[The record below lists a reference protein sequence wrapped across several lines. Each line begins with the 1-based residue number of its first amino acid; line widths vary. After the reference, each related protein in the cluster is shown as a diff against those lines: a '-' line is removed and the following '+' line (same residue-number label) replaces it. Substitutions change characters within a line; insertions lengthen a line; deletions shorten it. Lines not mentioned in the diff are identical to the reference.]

1 MGHVC
6 LHGRL
11 QHWFNDMNLSLCF
24 FWVLPTYQT
33 LSPLISKYPIKIL
46 IVYLLFIGSSSK
58 TIQFLGLHMLIFQIQ
73 IQFLLVLIPN
83 GTGTLSIFT
92 ALSDPVQIHVMINL
106 PASLSLVDI
115 SMCIDLNTLI
125 LLKYIIGLQQTLA

>member
-1 MGHVC
+1 
-6 LHGRL
+6 
-11 QHWFNDMNLSLCF
+11 
-24 FWVLPTYQT
+24 
-33 LSPLISKYPIKIL
+33 
-46 IVYLLFIGSSSK
+46 
-58 TIQFLGLHMLIFQIQ
+58 MLIFQIQ